1 VAFGV
6 TIAVSV
12 LVELIR
18 RIVSR
23 RRSAAASGRRPAG
36 TAEADRSSSSVH
48 HTGDNCP
55 ARPRG

>member
-23 RRSAAASGRRPAG
+23 RRAAASGRRPAG